1 MKFWFA
7 QSVQATGWPVRRS
20 SALADER
27 GKPMRKSV
35 IVPEAPKPA
44 GPYSH
49 AVVANGFVFV
59 AGQGPLIPE
68 TGVVPDNFKEQV
80 RQTLKNIQTILRGV
94 GCEMQ
99 DVIKVNAYLTDQTR
113 FSDYNEV
120 YQEFFGENPPVR
132 TTVQT
137 GLIKIL
143 VEIDCIAVLP

>member
-1 MKFWFA
+1 
-7 QSVQATGWPVRRS
+7 
-20 SALADER
+20 
-27 GKPMRKSV
+27 MRKSV
-35 IVPEAPKPA
+35 IVPKAPKPA

-59 AGQGPLIPE
+59 AGQGPQIPE
-68 TGVVPDNFKEQV
+68 TGVVPDNFREQV
-80 RQTLKNIQTILRGV
+80 RQTLRNIQTILREV

-99 DVIKVNAYLTDQTR
+99 DVIKVNAYLTDPTR
-113 FSDYNEV
+113 FSEYNEV

-143 VEIDCIAVLP
+143 VEIDCVAVSR

>member
-1 MKFWFA
+1 
-7 QSVQATGWPVRRS
+7 
-20 SALADER
+20 
-27 GKPMRKSV
+27 MRKSV
-35 IVPEAPKPA
+35 IVAKAPKPA

-59 AGQGPLIPE
+59 AGQGPQIPE

-80 RQTLKNIQTILRGV
+80 RQTLRNIETILREV
-94 GCEMQ
+94 GCNMQ
-99 DVIKVNAYLTDQTR
+99 DVIKVNAYLTDPTR
-113 FSDYNEV
+113 FSEYNEV

-143 VEIDCIAVLP
+143 VEIDCVAVSR

>member
-1 MKFWFA
+1 VIFA
-7 QSVQATGWPVRRS
+7 DAR
-20 SALADER
+20 ALCFFADAR
-27 GKPMRKSV
+27 AGRPCHLSRTLMRKSV
-35 IVPEAPKPA
+35 IVPTAPKPA

-59 AGQGPLIPE
+59 AGQAPLVPE

-80 RQTLKNIQTILRGV
+80 RQTLKNIQTILQGV
-94 GCEMQ
+94 GCSLQ
-99 DVIKVNAYLTDQTR
+99 DVVKVNAYLTDPTR
-113 FSDYNEV
+113 FSDFNDV
-120 YQEFFGENPPVR
+120 YREFFGENPPVR

>member
-1 MKFWFA
+1 
-7 QSVQATGWPVRRS
+7 
-20 SALADER
+20 
-27 GKPMRKSV
+27 MRKTV

-44 GPYSH
+44 GPYSQ
-49 AVVANGFVFV
+49 AIVANGYVFV

-94 GCEMQ
+94 GCDMQ
-99 DVIKVNAYLTDQTR
+99 DVIKVNGYLTDQTR

-120 YQEFFGENPPVR
+120 YQEFFRENPPVR

-143 VEIDCIAVLP
+143 VEIDCIAILPNS